1 MARLVEI
8 WALRNPTLVNA
19 SSYKMTGRTIDE
31 KKISVAIGL
40 YGKENKAM

>member
-1 MARLVEI
+1 
-8 WALRNPTLVNA
+8 
-19 SSYKMTGRTIDE
+19 MTGRTIDE